1 MTSNFDHKHVEQ
13 RLRKEI
19 IKNHDDATDETLL
32 TLCAVWAQ
40 SATLEL
46 IDYLVDKNGD
56 GFQENYGKA
65 LARSRSLVDSLGR
78 NSYRIISKQS
88 CYDALRPIIRFVV
101 SFVDS
106 SLVEPEHR
114 DKFDVHP
121 TEGLAPGIP
130 LLKEIMPLVCF
141 VWKRRE
147 TLHKISWLAGP
158 DDDAAGRPASP
169 EELERAFDV
178 CRAKVDSM
186 ASDSFMDRVRN
197 NTLAKYMPRWT
208 LSVPA
213 VRPFLLTHDFY
224 QAMRESDPIGLN
236 KAYRDSSTPPL
247 LVFKKGEGVTAQR
260 ETMLAMILCARNI
273 DITDER
279 CGKIVQLPVSRS
291 TLVFVAGQYT
301 FATPETKKLAHGF
314 GSGEC
319 GLLGALLPL
328 LTKTD
333 PLSCKF
339 ILGDSNFFKP
349 QSEDADF
356 TSSKCF

>member
-1 MTSNFDHKHVEQ
+1 MEQ

-40 SATLEL
+40 SATLEI

-56 GFQENYGKA
+56 GFQEDYGKA
-65 LARSRSLVDSLGR
+65 LERSKSLVDSLGR
-78 NSYRIISKQS
+78 NSHRVINKES

-121 TEGLAPGIP
+121 TEGLAPGIA
-130 LLKEIMPLVCF
+130 LLKEVMPLVCY
-141 VWKRRE
+141 VWNRRE
-147 TLHKISWLAGP
+147 TLFKIKWEADS
-158 DDDAAGRPASP
+158 DDDAVGKPATL
-169 EELERAFDV
+169 EELQRAFDV

-208 LSVPA
+208 LSVPS

-224 QAMRESDPIGLN
+224 QAMRESDPMGLN
-236 KAYRDSSTPPL
+236 TAYRDSSTPPL
-247 LVFKKGEGVTAQR
+247 LVFKKGEDVTAQR
-260 ETMLAMILCARNI
+260 ETMLAMILCARGV
-273 DITDER
+273 DIIDER
-279 CGKIVQLPVSRS
+279 CGEIVKLPVSRS
-291 TLVFVAGQYT
+291 ALIFVSGQYT
-301 FATPETKKLAHGF
+301 FATPETKKLPHGF
-314 GSGEC
+314 GAGER

-328 LTKTD
+328 LTKAD
-333 PLSCKF
+333 PLSAKF
-339 ILGDSNFFKP
+339 ISGDCDFFKP
-349 QSEDADF
+349 QSDDSDF
-356 TSSKCF
+356 TNSKCF